1 MAIDAADLKFLVSER
16 MLDTLADV
24 SSGAG
29 GGGFPGQAFVQTA
42 VENNVFP
49 DVTPTDRTTGRLRLR
64 LVYPAVVSLN
74 DDAASSAA
82 VGIDTRPSDANV
94 DLFLLPAREVDI
106 PAANARNSLDAAL
119 RLVRFRGL
127 YPEVYAGLATVN
139 ATANRI
145 GGFTSGAGALGT
157 TIIAGAKVLINDV
170 PGDTEVVWRTV
181 TAVDVGAGHFD
192 YEGSSIAL
200 GAGAVVRV
208 FVADGAEFSVSA
220 GALTTAGV
228 SAGATSIT
236 VDRTEVRVYPEGA
249 TLATPGVP
257 ELGPTGGLVPCFRV
271 GDTVWLQ
278 HPSTPATRETA
289 LVESVN
295 YLTGAIGLAIGLAN
309 AYPTGTRVCKLA
321 DVGTLQ
327 AGLSVAPFTQASWT
341 RVWQGS
347 RIGAAIVAKYNG
359 VVGMVNAGA
368 ETDRYAIVFRNAT
381 QFDLISER
389 RGQIAAGNIATDFS
403 PLNPLTNEPLFT
415 LYASA
420 WGTGWLLGNTL
431 RFDTVAANA
440 GCWAGLTVAPSA
452 PGSGDTGL
460 LFLRADVD
468 A

>member
-1 MAIDAADLKFLVSER
+1 MAITAPDLKFIASER
-16 MLDTLADV
+16 MSDTLADA
-24 SSGAG
+24 STGAG

-64 LVYPAVVSLN
+64 LVYPAVVSLDN
-74 DDAASSAA
+74 DAATSAA
-82 VGIDTRPSDANV
+82 VGIDTAPTDADV

-106 PAANARNSLDAAL
+106 PAANARNALDAAL
-119 RLVRFRGL
+119 RLVGFLGL
-127 YPEVYAGLATVN
+127 YPASFSGSATVS

-145 GGFTSGAGALGT
+145 AGFSTVAVGQKVR
-157 TIIAGAKVLINDV
+157 IAGVSSSAPTVQV
-170 PGDTEVVWRTV
+170 FWRTV
-181 TAVDVGAGHFD
+181 TAVDGGANHFD
-192 YEGSSIAL
+192 YDGSSIAL
-200 GAGAVVRV
+200 AATTVV
-208 FVADGAEFSVSA
+208 FVYVATGAEFSVSA
-220 GALTTAGV
+220 QALTTASA
-228 SAGATSIT
+228 SAGATSLT
-236 VDRTEVRVYPEGA
+236 LNRTEVRVYPQGS

-257 ELGPTGGLVPCFRV
+257 ALGLTEGRVPAFKV
-271 GDTVWLQ
+271 GDTVWIQ

-289 LVESVN
+289 LVAGVN
-295 YLTGAIGLAIGLAN
+295 YHTHVLTFALGLTN
-309 AYPTGTRVCKLA
+309 AYPSGTKVCKLA

-327 AGLSVAPFTQASWT
+327 AGLSVSPFTQASWT

-347 RIGAAIVAKYNG
+347 RIGAAIVAQYNG
-359 VVGMVNAGA
+359 VVGLVNAGA

-431 RFDTVAANA
+431 RFDVVAANA
-440 GCWAGLTVAPSA
+440 GCWAALCVSPSA
-452 PGSGDTGL
+452 PGGDDTGL